1 MLPLSRRDVL
11 PGADEAARQRVR
23 AAVALFGEVPRKVF
37 TGEEAP
43 RHSQRRI
50 TPTPAEL
57 RLMQQVSLNV
67 EAAAEPPAAPEGQL
81 L

>member
-1 MLPLSRRDVL
+1 
-11 PGADEAARQRVR
+11 
-23 AAVALFGEVPRKVF
+23 VALFGEVPRKVF

-50 TPTPAEL
+50 TPTAAEL
-57 RLMQQVSLNV
+57 RLMQQVSLGTDAGF
-67 EAAAEPPAAPEGQL
+67 ESPAASEGQL

>member
-1 MLPLSRRDVL
+1 
-11 PGADEAARQRVR
+11 
-23 AAVALFGEVPRKVF
+23 LFGEVPRKVF

-50 TPTPAEL
+50 TPTAAEL
-57 RLMQQVSLNV
+57 RLMQQVSLT
-67 EAAAEPPAAPEGQL
+67 ADAGAEPPAAPEGQL

>member
-1 MLPLSRRDVL
+1 MSAEKAEDI
-11 PGADEAARQRVR
+11 
-23 AAVALFGEVPRKVF
+23 AVALFGEVPRKVF

-50 TPTPAEL
+50 TPTAAEL
-57 RLMQQVSLNV
+57 RLMQQVSLN
-67 EAAAEPPAAPEGQL
+67 ADANPEPPATPEGQL

>member
-1 MLPLSRRDVL
+1 MCIRDSFL
-11 PGADEAARQRVR
+11 PGTDEAARQRVR

-50 TPTPAEL
+50 TPTPVEL
-57 RLMQQVSLNV
+57 RLMQQVSLNADV
-67 EAAAEPPAAPEGQL
+67 VAEPPEAPEGQL